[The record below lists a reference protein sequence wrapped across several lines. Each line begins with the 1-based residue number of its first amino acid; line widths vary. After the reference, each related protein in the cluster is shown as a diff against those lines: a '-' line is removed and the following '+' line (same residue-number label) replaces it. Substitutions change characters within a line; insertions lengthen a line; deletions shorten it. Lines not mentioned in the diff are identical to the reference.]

1 MSKMTG
7 FKYFGG
13 TKQEFITKG
22 LATTHKDAIVFI
34 KGGSDAKQSCI
45 FAQGMYFANFSEF
58 LAAINYV
65 KGVKVG
71 SSEYVATAGGG
82 YIPFASDDNSTVSL
96 TVANGTITVGLTE
109 AFVTTVNSTATNL
122 GSKTDAADKDGSAFA
137 RIANLAAL
145 VSDLTGGSTDSIE
158 GQINNAINA
167 LREEIVGDLSG
178 DEENSKTLEEINAE
192 LDGIDSEI
200 NDIRTTFATTQ
211 NLEDSVALVQG
222 KSTDAST
229 ATTIYGAKKYAE
241 EKAAAVNTALEPRVK
256 ANEDAIAVL
265 NGNDTTTGSVDK
277 KIKDAI
283 NAFAGSADSD
293 NVIENVT
300 ELLNYVSGVDGSKDL
315 ADALAQ
321 IEENKGK
328 IETLNGTNTTAGSVA
343 KQVKD
348 AIDAEVSRAD
358 GAYATKAQG
367 AKADTAYQKPS
378 TGIPT
383 NDIAQDAI
391 TTDKIAPES
400 VTFDKLETNIAVV
413 VDNAPTSAA
422 ASDYISATIEEHVLT
437 IEVVTE
443 DPTSEPAAT
452 AGLATAQGVRDYVNN
467 AFEWEEL

>member
-1 MSKMTG
+1 MSKM
-7 FKYFGG
+7 FVYYSK
-13 TKQEFITKG
+13 TKSEFISAG
-22 LATTHKDAIVFI
+22 LPATYTNHIVFI
-34 KGGSDAKQSCI
+34 KGDASGNGSCI
-45 FAQGMYFANFSEF
+45 YTHGMYFANFAEF

-65 KGVKVG
+65 KGISVNG
-71 SSEYVATAGGG
+71 TSYNAAQGGG
-82 YIPFASDDNSTVSL
+82 YVAFNASDPATIAVNAGS
-96 TVANGTITVGLTE
+96 NGIEIGLTT
-109 AFVTTVNSTATNL
+109 AFVNKVNDTATNL
-122 GSKTDAADKDGSAFA
+122 GSKTDAADKNGSAFA

-265 NGNDTTTGSVDK
+265 NGNDATTGSVDK

-283 NAFAGSADSD
+283 NDFATKVSNDQTVNTFKELIDYAAEHGSEFS
-293 NVIENVT
+293 
-300 ELLNYVSGVDGSKDL
+300 ELVGEVEANTS
-315 ADALAQ
+315 A
-321 IEENKGK
+321 
-328 IETLNGTNTTAGSVA
+328 IETLNGNNTVAGSVD
-343 KQVKD
+343 KKVKD

-367 AKADTAYQKPS
+367 TKADNALQASDIATGGTNGTISVKGTNVPVKGLGSAAYTNSDAYATKAQGGKADTAYQKPT
-378 TGIPT
+378 TGIPK
-383 NDIAQDAI
+383 
-391 TTDKIAPES
+391 TDLAS
-400 VTFDKLETNIAVV
+400 AVQSSLDKAE
-413 VDNAPTSAA
+413 AA
-422 ASDYISATIEEHVLT
+422 APQSTTYTKA
-437 IEVVTE
+437 EV
-443 DPTSEPAAT
+443 
-452 AGLATAQGVRDYVNN
+452 N
-467 AFEWEEL
+467 AMWEWEEL